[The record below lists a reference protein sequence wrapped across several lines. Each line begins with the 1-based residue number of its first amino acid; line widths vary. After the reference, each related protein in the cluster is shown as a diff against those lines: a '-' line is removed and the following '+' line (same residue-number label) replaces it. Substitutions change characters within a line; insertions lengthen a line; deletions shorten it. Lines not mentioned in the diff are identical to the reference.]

1 MANPPKCLILRAV
14 MRECTQA
21 YYLLNGELKSSDTFN
36 SKLLNE
42 GISVYEVIRLMDKQ
56 LLFLEDHLKRLFSS
70 LKLAGMTIAIN
81 ADEIKASLQILLS
94 KNLVTEGNIKL
105 VLNESIEGIQNFLVY
120 FVRHR
125 YPSETD
131 YLKGVKV
138 ISYPFERDDPNK
150 KIWRPDF
157 RKKVA
162 QTLERESSYEALLVD
177 GEGFIREASKANVFV
192 VSGNTVLTPPDK
204 MILPGITRSYIMKI
218 LKTLD
223 IPVIYQKID
232 LNKLSDYNSMFLS
245 GTSIKILPVSQ
256 INNIKI
262 PFKSGILEQISE
274 HFDSVINEYLSINN
288 HI

>member
-1 MANPPKCLILRAV
+1 MK
-14 MRECTQA
+14 ECIQA
-21 YYLLNGELKSSDTFN
+21 YYLQNGELKSSDTFDN
-36 SKLLNE
+36 KVINE
-42 GISVYEVIRLMDKQ
+42 GISVYEVVRLMDKE
-56 LLFLEDHLKRLFSS
+56 LLFLEDHIQRLFSS
-70 LKLAGMTIAIN
+70 LRLAGMNISIN
-81 ADEIKASLQILLS
+81 ADEIMASLQILLS
-94 KNLVTEGNIKL
+94 KNLVIEGNIKL
-105 VLNESIEGIQNFLVY
+105 VLNESSEGTQSFLVY

-138 ISYPFERDDPNK
+138 ISYPFERSDPNK
-150 KIWRPDF
+150 KIWRPGF

-177 GEGFIREASKANVFV
+177 SEGFIREASKANVFV

-204 MILPGITRSYIMKI
+204 MVLPGITRSYIMKI

-232 LNKLSDYNSMFLS
+232 LNKLPDYNSMFLS

-262 PFKSGILEQISE
+262 PFSSRILEQIIE
-274 HFDSVINEYLSINN
+274 HYDSIINEYLSMKN